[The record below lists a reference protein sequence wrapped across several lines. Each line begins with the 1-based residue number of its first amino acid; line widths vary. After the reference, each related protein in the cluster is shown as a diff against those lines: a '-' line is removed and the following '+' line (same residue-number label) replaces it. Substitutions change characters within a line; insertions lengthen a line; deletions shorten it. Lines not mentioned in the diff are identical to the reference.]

1 MPDDQQKKI
10 FSENLIRLLKEHNKT
25 QKQVAKDLNINPQTL
40 NSWYRG
46 VALPRMGNIQKLAD
60 YFHVKK
66 TDLIDPHK
74 DSVKWKDNVRP
85 IHISGDF
92 IEIPVLGAVPAGV
105 PVEAIENI
113 IDSIKVS
120 TDFINPDAEHFALRV
135 KGDSMYPKYLEGD
148 TIIVEVRH
156 DCESGQDAIVY
167 VNGYDATL
175 KTVIKN
181 DDGTITLKPRNP
193 EWPSKTYG
201 PDDEPL
207 SILGPVVQQIRTP

>member
-1 MPDDQQKKI
+1 MTAAELSRKSGIRASSISDYLTGKYEPKQDKIDQLAQ
-10 FSENLIRLLKEHNKT
+10 
-25 QKQVAKDLNINPQTL
+25 ALNVSPAWL
-40 NSWYRG
+40 
-46 VALPRMGNIQKLAD
+46 MG
-60 YFHVKK
+60 YE
-66 TDLIDPHK
+66 HK
-74 DSVKWKDNVRP
+74 DSIWNDNVGPTRFNC
-85 IHISGDF
+85 DF

-181 DDGTITLKPRNP
+181 DDGTITLKPHNP

-201 PDDEPL
+201 PDDEPIQ
-207 SILGPVVQQIRTP
+207 ILGPVVQQIRTP